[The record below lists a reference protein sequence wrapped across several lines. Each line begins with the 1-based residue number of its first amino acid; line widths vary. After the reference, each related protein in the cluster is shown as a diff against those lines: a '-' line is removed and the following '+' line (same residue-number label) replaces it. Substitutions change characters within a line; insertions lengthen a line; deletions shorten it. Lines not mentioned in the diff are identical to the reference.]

1 MEIKVLGPLDAQLAG
16 RSIVP
21 TAGKPRQILALL
33 ALHRNRIISVPI
45 LMEEIWGVKLP
56 RSALTTL
63 QTYIMQLRRMIGAAL
78 GPDSPHTAKD
88 VLVTSH
94 GGYLLRMPP
103 DAPDALDVGTYE
115 HLVYQGRAA
124 FDTGDSE
131 QASRLLRQALELWRG
146 PALVDVRA
154 GSILEIETMRLEES
168 RLGTLELRITADL
181 QLGRHAAL
189 LTELMALAARN
200 PLHEGLHSQIMV
212 ALYRCGR
219 QAQAL
224 DVYHRLR
231 GRLVEELGL
240 EPSTQLQRVHQA
252 VLTADPSLDAR
263 PGERPAPAYGTV
275 AA

>member
-16 RSIVP
+16 SSIVP

-33 ALHRNRIISVPI
+33 ALHRNRIMPVPT
-45 LMEEIWGVKLP
+45 LMEEIWGTELP

-63 QTYIMQLRRMIGAAL
+63 QTYILQLRRRIGAAL

-88 VLVTSH
+88 ILVTSH
-94 GGYLLRMPP
+94 GGYLLRTP
-103 DAPDALDVGTYE
+103 PDALDAHVYE
-115 HLVYQGRAA
+115 QLVEQGRTA
-124 FDTGDSE
+124 FDAGDNE
-131 QASRLLRQALELWRG
+131 RASCLLRQALEMWRG

-154 GSILEIETMRLEES
+154 GTILEVETVRLEES
-168 RLGTLELRITADL
+168 RLGTLELRIHADL
-181 QLGRHAAL
+181 GRGRHAAL
-189 LTELMALAARN
+189 LTELTALVARH
-200 PLHEGLHSQIMV
+200 PLHEGLHSQAMV

-224 DVYHRLR
+224 DVYHALR

-240 EPSTQLQRVHQA
+240 EPSTQLQRVHHA
-252 VLTADPSLDAR
+252 VLTADPALDV
-263 PGERPAPAYGTV
+263 PGVRQAPAFQPF